1 MKECQSIL
9 FVSHGTHDETE
20 ALHAA
25 LELAKSYKSS
35 LDVLIVYPLFPSSHE
50 DYKKSYELFLV
61 DNINKAIDA
70 AKTKLSLNSKHV
82 PIKVDID
89 SGDTP
94 DILIIQRVIR
104 HDYDLL
110 IKAVEPNDSK
120 GFKALDMA
128 LLRKCPCPVFL
139 HRPFKH
145 NKKIHIA
152 VAIDVKDDDEPS
164 GHDFAMELLN
174 LSHSLALHSKGNLS
188 IISCWDFVLEHYLRN
203 SILIDITPGDLD
215 KMVMEESNQSYNQ
228 LEALVR
234 ESAINHDKPH
244 IYHLKGKPNEIIPS
258 IITEQQIDILVM
270 GTVAR
275 TGISGFIIGNTAE
288 DILQNLD
295 CSLWALKP
303 SGFVSPVKAY

>member
-20 ALHAA
+20 ALHSAI
-25 LELAKSYKSS
+25 ELAKNYKAK
-35 LDVLIVYPLFPSSHE
+35 LDVLIIYPRFPSSHD

-61 DNINKAIDA
+61 DNINKAIAA
-70 AKTKLSLNSKHV
+70 AKTKMT
-82 PIKVDID
+82 IKVDID
-89 SGDTP
+89 AGDTP

-104 HDYDLL
+104 HSYNVL

-145 NKKIHIA
+145 TKKLHIA
-152 VAIDVKDDDEPS
+152 VAIDVKDDEPA
-164 GHDFAMELLN
+164 GHDFALELLN
-174 LSHSLALHSKGNLS
+174 LSYSLTQHCKGSLS

-203 SILIDITPGDLD
+203 SILVDITPADLD
-215 KMVMEESNQSYNQ
+215 KMVMDESNLSYNT
-228 LEALVR
+228 LESLIN
-234 ESAINHDKPH
+234 ESDINKEKPN
-244 IYHLKGKPNEIIPS
+244 IFHLKGKPTEIIPS
-258 IITEQQIDILVM
+258 LITDKKIDILVM